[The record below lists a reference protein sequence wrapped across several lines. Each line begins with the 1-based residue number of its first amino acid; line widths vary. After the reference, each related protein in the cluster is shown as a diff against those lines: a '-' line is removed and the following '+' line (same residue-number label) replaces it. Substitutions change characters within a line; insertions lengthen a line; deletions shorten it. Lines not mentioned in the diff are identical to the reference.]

1 MPESSNALM
10 SKDVFNYL

>member
-1 MPESSNALM
+1 M